1 MAYQRTPYVESK
13 RAEARQRLVQAAVA
27 LIERGGW
34 REVQM
39 SSVAA
44 EAGLSTGAVYLHFPS
59 KTDLLAEVYRTQAGT
74 ELHVL
79 TLIAEQPVPAADRL
93 RAGINAF
100 AQRALKNPRLA
111 YAIALEPTDIEV
123 EEVRLHF
130 HREFGVQFRRILD
143 SGVAAGEFTISDTR
157 VAAAC
162 IFGGIVESLMG
173 PLGATA
179 LASGKAA
186 HAKRPPDATALVD
199 GVLAFCFHGL
209 GKPVPR
215 PRTSTSSRRTG
226 KRMGRS
232 RRSR

>member
-39 SSVAA
+39 SAVAA

-59 KTDLLAEVYRTQAGT
+59 KTDLLAEVYRTQVGT

-79 TLIAEQPVPAADRL
+79 TQIAEQPVPAADRL

-100 AQRALKNPRLA
+100 AQRAMKSPRLA
-111 YAIALEPTDIEV
+111 YALALEPTDIEV
-123 EEVRLHF
+123 EEVRLDF

-143 SGVAAGEFTISDTR
+143 SGVAAGEFTIADTR

-179 LASGKAA
+179 IIGGKAA
-186 HAKRPPDATALVD
+186 RAKRPPDATALVD

-209 GKPVPR
+209 GKPAPR
-215 PRTSTSSRRTG
+215 GVASAS
-226 KRMGRS
+226 KRGTAKSATKKTKR
-232 RRSR
+232 